1 MNYQQTLDFLYSK
14 LPMFTRV
21 GASAFKKDL
30 TNTIIL
36 CEALD
41 NPQNKFKSI
50 HVAGTNGKGST
61 SHMLAS
67 VLQAQGYK
75 TGLYTSPHLKDFR
88 ERIRI
93 NGKMISKIE
102 VKSFVKEQQKLIEKT
117 EPSFFEVTV
126 ALAFDHFAKHQVDV
140 AVIEV
145 GLGGRLDSTNI
156 ITPQISVITNISLDH
171 MNMLGNTLAEIAGEK
186 AGIIKKNIPVVIGE
200 TQEKSAPVFI
210 KKAKAEQAPIVFA
223 DQMLTAKDFKI
234 KNGKLSLSVYQKEK
248 IKYKDLQ
255 SDLTGIYQHKN
266 ILTVLET
273 LAVLNEKTTIKTDQ
287 KSIYQGIS
295 QVKKQTGLQGRWQT
309 LGRNPLIICDTG
321 HNEAGIK
328 EVIKNISLTPHQH
341 LHIVFGMVN
350 DKDISKVLSLMPKK
364 ATYYFC
370 KPDLE
375 RGLAADSLKEQA
387 AVFNLNGNTYASV
400 AEAKAIAIQAADI
413 KDLVFIG
420 GSTFVVA
427 EAI

>member
-21 GASAFKKDL
+21 GAAAFKKDL
-30 TNTIIL
+30 TNTIVL

-41 NPQNKFKSI
+41 NPQHKFKSI

-93 NGKMISKIE
+93 NGKMISKTE
-102 VKSFVKEQQKLIEKT
+102 VVSFVKEQQKLIEKT

-126 ALAFDHFAKHQVDV
+126 AMAFDHFAKHQVDV

-156 ITPQISVITNISLDH
+156 ITAEISVITNISLDH

-186 AGIIKKNIPVVIGE
+186 AGIIKKSIPVVIGE
-200 TQEKSAPVFI
+200 TQEESAPVFI
-210 KKAKAEQAPIVFA
+210 KKANTEQAPIVFA
-223 DQMLTAKDFKI
+223 DQVLTTQDLKV
-234 KNGKLSLSVYQKEK
+234 KNSKLSVSVYQGRE

-266 ILTVLET
+266 ILTVLQT
-273 LAVLNEKTTIKTDQ
+273 LTVLNEKTEIKTDQ
-287 KSIYQGIS
+287 QSVYKGIS

-309 LGRNPLIICDTG
+309 LSRTPLVICDTG
-321 HNEAGIK
+321 HNEAGIT
-328 EVIKNISLTPHQH
+328 EVIKNITQTPYQN

-350 DKDISKVLSLMPKK
+350 DKDISKVLLLMPKN

-370 KPDLE
+370 KPALE
-375 RGLAADSLKEQA
+375 RGLDADRLKEQA
-387 AVFNLNGNTYASV
+387 AAHGLTGKSFTSV
-400 AEAKAIAIQAADI
+400 LEAKATAIQSASP